1 MPLPLPAEPLFMYVV
16 CAMSNK
22 GTTMGKAPCRRGL
35 QIRVCLVLLLLS
47 LASCAGKKGEA
58 ETRGKE
64 TVSERHAAELP
75 LPAIPQSLTSPE
87 ARAAYLALHFWDA
100 MDFADHAL
108 SLDTAFMEQNFANY
122 LSVFPVLRQDAER
135 SDAVGAL
142 LCRAA
147 QDSAALAFLQDVVEK
162 YLKDPNSPMRDEG
175 LLTVFYEEMLQIP
188 DVPEWNRE
196 RVAWNLETAR
206 KNRPGTVATDFAYV
220 SRTGKSGTLH
230 GRQAGGTTLLVFY
243 DPDCDTCRGML
254 DALGRMPLPRGW
266 HVLAI
271 DAEGDRT
278 RWDET
283 KALLPREWEVGFATT
298 DLVGSGMYHL
308 PALPTLYVLDGTGR
322 VVLKDPTLQQFAAYV
337 EQAGNAVP

>member
-1 MPLPLPAEPLFMYVV
+1 MYVV
-16 CAMSNK
+16 CAMSNN
-22 GTTMGKAPCRRGL
+22 GTTAGKTPHRRGL
-35 QIRVCLVLLLLS
+35 QIRACLVLLFLS
-47 LASCAGKKGEA
+47 LASCTGKKGEA
-58 ETRGKE
+58 TTAGKAPLKE
-64 TVSERHAAELP
+64 PAAELP

-87 ARAAYLALHFWDA
+87 ARAAFLALHFWDA

-122 LSVFPVLRQDAER
+122 LSVFPVLTQDAER
-135 SDAVGAL
+135 REAVRTL
-142 LCRAA
+142 LRKAA
-147 QDSAALAFLQDVVEK
+147 QDSTALAFLQDVVEK
-162 YLKDPNSPMRDEG
+162 YLKDPNSPMRDEE

-196 RVAWNLETAR
+196 RMAWNLETAR
-206 KNRPGTVATDFAYV
+206 KNRPGTVAADFAYV

-230 GRQAGGTTLLVFY
+230 GRHGGGTTLLVFY
-243 DPDCDTCRGML
+243 DPDCDTCKGVL

-298 DLVGSGMYHL
+298 DLVGSGMYSL
-308 PALPTLYVLDGTGR
+308 PALPTLYVLDSTGR
-322 VVLKDPTLQQFAAYV
+322 VVLKDPTLQQFAAYA
-337 EQAGNAVP
+337 EQAGDAVP